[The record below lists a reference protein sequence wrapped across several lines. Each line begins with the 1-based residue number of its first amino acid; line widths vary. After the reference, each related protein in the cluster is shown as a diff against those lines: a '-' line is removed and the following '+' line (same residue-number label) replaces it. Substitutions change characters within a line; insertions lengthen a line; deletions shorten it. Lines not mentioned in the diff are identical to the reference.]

1 MTIPA
6 DREVIFHRKR
16 KLGRGWMNRDV
27 SLVGRSSSSFS
38 PTAVGFTVTYDELQH
53 TLVEFV
59 NGKEMVGNGK
69 LRRWRFLLNKSS
81 AKTKSEKTKPL
92 DEFICPITGR
102 LMFEPVIVSS
112 GQTFERTSVE
122 VCLGLNFVPVLADGS
137 KPDFSTVIAN
147 LALKKAIASW
157 CASTGADI
165 PRSAP
170 DLSLVEDCVRKLM
183 SSSSQDE
190 GDSRFGDSEID
201 LLKGMAEKP
210 QVILT
215 HAATQLNPQSIH
227 HHHSYSS
234 SSEES
239 VIANI
244 PDTPPLPL
252 VTRPSCYSSSPS
264 ASTSSEIVV
273 DETLDPNSTISDE
286 QSFSTK
292 LHSLNVLEQE
302 QSVILMRKLTRI
314 DVEARVSLCTQ
325 QLLASLREC
334 VRSRYAAVQTNA
346 VAVLVNLSLEKT
358 NKVKIVR
365 SGIVPHLIDV
375 LKSGF
380 AESQEHAAGALFS
393 LALEEEN
400 KTAIGVLGA
409 LQPLLHALH
418 SDSERTRQDSALAL
432 YHLSLTQSN
441 RVKLVKLGAV
451 STLLT
456 MLETGLAGR
465 VLLVLC
471 NLAASNEGKSALLD
485 SNAVECLLRKL
496 RTESVDSTE
505 STRENCVACL
515 YSLSLGN
522 MRFKGLARV
531 ARGAEVLHAVEETG
545 SERAR
550 EKAKRMLMMLH
561 ERDDGEE
568 GRDWEALLGGG
579 VSQSRY
585 GGNSTAF

>member
-1 MTIPA
+1 MA
-6 DREVIFHRKR
+6 
-16 KLGRGWMNRDV
+16 
-27 SLVGRSSSSFS
+27 
-38 PTAVGFTVTYDELQH
+38 
-53 TLVEFV
+53 
-59 NGKEMVGNGK
+59 GNGK
-69 LRRWRFLLNKSS
+69 LRRWRFSLKKAT

-92 DEFICPITGR
+92 DEFICPISGL
-102 LMFEPVIVSS
+102 LMFDPVIVSS

-147 LALKKAIASW
+147 LALKKAITSW
-157 CASTGADI
+157 CATTGADL
-165 PRSAP
+165 PCSAP
-170 DLSLVEDCVRKLM
+170 DLSLVEDSVRKLM

-190 GDSRFGDSEID
+190 GDSRFRDSEID

-227 HHHSYSS
+227 PRHFYSS

-244 PDTPPLPL
+244 QDTPPLPL

-273 DETLDPNSTISDE
+273 EETLDPNSIISEE

-292 LHSLNVLEQE
+292 LQSLNVFEQE
-302 QSVILMRKLTRI
+302 QSVILMRKLTRT
-314 DVEARVSLCTQ
+314 DVEARVSLCTP

-334 VRSRYAAVQTNA
+334 LRSRYAAVQTNA
-346 VAVLVNLSLEKT
+346 VAALVNLSLEKT

-365 SGIVPHLIDV
+365 SGIVPPLIDV

-380 AESQEHAAGALFS
+380 AESQKHAAGVLFS

-418 SDSERTRQDSALAL
+418 SDSELTRQDSALAL
-432 YHLSLTQSN
+432 YHLSLVQSN

-456 MLETGLAGR
+456 MLETSLAGR
-465 VLLVLC
+465 VLLVIC
-471 NLAASNEGKSALLD
+471 NLATSNEGKSALLD

-496 RTESVDSTE
+496 RTENVN

-522 MRFKGLARV
+522 MRFKGLAKV
-531 ARGAEVLHAVEETG
+531 ARGAEVLRAVEETG
-545 SERAR
+545 SERAQ
-550 EKAKRMLMMLH
+550 EKAKRMLMMLR
-561 ERDDGEE
+561 EWDDGEE
-568 GRDWEALLGGG
+568 GRGWEALLGGG
-579 VSQSRY
+579 VSQTRY